1 MMLDIFLIFGPVLFN
16 EQRYFE
22 SHDIQS
28 IFHLFI
34 CFYGSILFKN
44 NNIHT
49 GAKNCN
55 FPKLSPITSTSVVSD
70 PVFPLASVAMH
81 V

>member
-1 MMLDIFLIFGPVLFN
+1 MMLDIFLIFGLVLFN

-55 FPKLSPITSTSVVSD
+55 FP
-70 PVFPLASVAMH
+70 
-81 V
+81 